1 MASCT
6 EPSFSIS
13 IVSHQT
19 LRVSPR
25 GIRCYHIS
33 IRIKQSFLLVSLQE
47 LGQQFQPQAFTTQ
60 GSMMISD
67 TPCDHCRFVLYH
79 PIWQYQNSILGL
91 YDDDR
96 FPGGCIL
103 RLTQHHESL
112 DELDTSVLN
121 AFMAEIQQTMKVIKQ
136 ATQTERVNLVILSN
150 TISHIHAH
158 LIP

>member
-13 IVSHQT
+13 VVSHQT

-25 GIRCYHIS
+25 GISCHHVS
-33 IRIKQSFLLVSLQE
+33 ICIKQSFLLVPLQE

-60 GSMMISD
+60 GSIMISD
-67 TPCDHCRFVLYH
+67 TSCDHCRFLLYH
-79 PIWQYQNSILGL
+79 PIWQYPNSILGL

-96 FPGGCIL
+96 FPGRCIL
-103 RLTQHHESL
+103 LLTQHHESL

-121 AFMAEIQQTMKVIKQ
+121 AFMVEIQHK
-136 ATQTERVNLVILSN
+136 
-150 TISHIHAH
+150 
-158 LIP
+158 P

>member
-13 IVSHQT
+13 VVSHQT
-19 LRVSPR
+19 LRVSPQ

-67 TPCDHCRFVLYH
+67 TPCYHCGFILYH
-79 PIWQYQNSILGL
+79 HIWQHPNSILGL

-96 FPGGCIL
+96 LPGRYIL
-103 RLTQHHESL
+103 RLTQHHES
-112 DELDTSVLN
+112 
-121 AFMAEIQQTMKVIKQ
+121 F
-136 ATQTERVNLVILSN
+136 
-150 TISHIHAH
+150 
-158 LIP
+158 

>member
-1 MASCT
+1 
-6 EPSFSIS
+6 
-13 IVSHQT
+13 
-19 LRVSPR
+19 
-25 GIRCYHIS
+25 
-33 IRIKQSFLLVSLQE
+33 LVSLQE